1 MSLFTGMSDTAVGE
15 RGDLREEGD
24 GEAGHVVSS
33 GHDGDDTGGGE
44 DSQFSRSSRTSHSQ
58 HW

>member
-24 GEAGHVVSS
+24 GEVGHVESS

-44 DSQFSRSSRTSHSQ
+44 DSQFSRR
-58 HW
+58 